1 MEIGVPA
8 LAPLPEPFPLVARA
22 EVLMVGLS
30 FVAVLLK
37 DPPLVALDDGVLG
50 DGFKALVLPGV
61 FRFLNRIL
69 GIAGGV

>member
-8 LAPLPEPFPLVARA
+8 PAPPPEPSPLVASE

-30 FVAVLLK
+30 FVAVPLK
-37 DPPLVALDDGVLG
+37 DPPLVTLDDGVLAG
-50 DGFKALVLPGV
+50 GFEALVLPGV

-69 GIAGGV
+69 GTVEGV